1 MAQAYNP
8 NTYITTEKTDS
19 ILKLAKQYF
28 SSESLPLTHK
38 DKASSFHEII
48 KTVLEKIEK
57 LETSFVL
64 PPSIKTYWDIEAQQL
79 MIEKSH

>member
-57 LETSFVL
+57 IET
-64 PPSIKTYWDIEAQQL
+64 PSIKTYWDIEAQQL